1 MEIVYISALQG
12 LLLGDKCFL
21 RNQYQHDSRKMI
33 LFFTRSIASILLNYF
48 LNSLETGR
56 YIDALIP
63 INSILNF
70 LSK

>member
-12 LLLGDKCFL
+12 LLLGDKYFL
-21 RNQYQHDSRKMI
+21 RNQYQHDSRKI
-33 LFFTRSIASILLNYF
+33 LLFFTRSIASILLNYF

-70 LSK
+70 VSK